1 MLALRPKQLLTSQNM
16 AEQQFLSQL
25 NAHRGI
31 VFKIAK
37 LYAEE
42 TAEQQDLYQEMVF
55 QALQAWPR
63 FDGRSQFSTWLYRV
77 CLNTALSW
85 QRQEQRRRKAEA
97 LTDWHE
103 LDDPIRKA
111 QTDWLYSQMRKLDP
125 LSRMVLSLKLDG
137 FSMNEIAEMTGLSS
151 NNATVKAHRA
161 KQQLTQWL
169 QQHPLPL

>member
-1 MLALRPKQLLTSQNM
+1 MP
-16 AEQQFLSQL
+16 EQAFLPQL

-31 VFKIAK
+31 VFKIAR

-42 TAEQQDLYQEMVF
+42 MEEQQDLYQEMVY
-55 QALQAWPR
+55 QALKSWPR
-63 FDGRSQFSTWLYRV
+63 FEGRAQFSTWLYRV

-85 QRQEQRRRKAEA
+85 RRNEQRRQSAEA
-97 LTDWHE
+97 QTEWYE
-103 LDDPIRKA
+103 VQDPIQQA
-111 QTDWLYSQMRKLDP
+111 QTEWLYAQMRRLEP

-137 FSMNEIAEMTGLSS
+137 YSMAEIAEMTGLSI

-161 KQQLTQWL
+161 KQQLTSWL

>member
-1 MLALRPKQLLTSQNM
+1 MLDQG
-16 AEQQFLSQL
+16 FLPQL

-31 VFKIAK
+31 VFKIAR

-42 TAEQQDLYQEMVF
+42 AEEQQDLYQEMVF

-63 FDGRSQFSTWLYRV
+63 FQGRSKFSTWLYRV

-85 QRQEQRRRKAEA
+85 QRLENRRRQAE
-97 LTDWHE
+97 
-103 LDDPIRKA
+103 A
-111 QTDWLYSQMRKLDP
+111 QTDWYEVDAQQQAQIDWLYAQMRRLEP

-137 FSMNEIAEMTGLSS
+137 YSMAEIAEMTGLSI

-161 KQQLTQWL
+161 KQQLTSWL

>member
-1 MLALRPKQLLTSQNM
+1 MSLNM
-16 AEQQFLSQL
+16 ADKQFLSQL

-31 VFKIAK
+31 VFKIAR
-37 LYAEE
+37 LYDEE
-42 TAEQQDLYQEMVF
+42 LEEQQDLYQEMVF

-63 FDGRSQFSTWLYRV
+63 FEGRSQFSTWLYRV

-103 LDDPIRKA
+103 LDDPVRKA

-137 FSMNEIAEMTGLSS
+137 FSMNEIADLTGLSS
-151 NNATVKAHRA
+151 NNATVKVHRA

>member
-1 MLALRPKQLLTSQNM
+1 MLARPPSWLPTCPDMLDQG
-16 AEQQFLSQL
+16 FLPQL

-31 VFKIAK
+31 VFKIAR

-42 TAEQQDLYQEMVF
+42 AEEQQDLYQEMVF

-63 FDGRSQFSTWLYRV
+63 FQGRSKFSTWLYRV

-85 QRQEQRRRKAEA
+85 QRLENRRRQAE
-97 LTDWHE
+97 
-103 LDDPIRKA
+103 A
-111 QTDWLYSQMRKLDP
+111 QTDWYEVDAQQQAQIDWLYAQMRRLEP

-137 FSMNEIAEMTGLSS
+137 YSMAEIAEMTGLSI

-161 KQQLTQWL
+161 KQQLTSWL